1 MKKLKL
7 KEKLNYAIINKQVF
21 KFLSVAKI
29 LKFTKKYNGLS
40 DEDVINL
47 FVGLMNLVKNIASE
61 KAEIYYRNK
70 LNSFSREIS
79 LKSQKVIRLEAELKN
94 LKKNKI

>member
-7 KEKLNYAIINKQVF
+7 KFKFNSVKIKKQVF
-21 KFLSVAKI
+21 KFMPSAKV
-29 LKFTKKYNGLS
+29 LKFTKKYGGLS

-47 FVGLMNLVKNIASE
+47 FVVLMNLVKNMASE
-61 KAEIYYRNK
+61 RAENFYRSKINNYNK
-70 LNSFSREIS
+70 EIS
-79 LKSQKVIRLEAELKN
+79 IKSQKLIRLETELKN

>member
-7 KEKLNYAIINKQVF
+7 KIKLKKVIIKKQIY
-21 KFLSVAKI
+21 KFLSFAKV
-29 LKFTKKYNGLS
+29 LKFTKKYNGLR

-47 FVGLMNLVKNIASE
+47 FVGLMNLVKNLASE

-70 LNSFSREIS
+70 LNNFSREIS
-79 LKSQKVIRLEAELKN
+79 VKSQKVLRLEAELKN